1 MMISGREKKEG
12 REEGRQEEGT
22 EEERSGQMKGGSRA
36 EWLPLVCALD
46 VLIHINHHF
55 YQLDSKDLFSNAFQQ
70 NSICLLCSTTY
81 FQASL
86 CSRSIMHTLC
96 SPGSYHFISAVSVCL
111 SVCLSPLPLVH
122 NNPLNIR
129 KTIAAELAVICP
141 PPPSLKPALSCNQS
155 RRLARSPLRPS
166 PCARPRPARVAC
178 LGNFR
183 HLPGCAAPRC
193 ASAFPPLGLSV
204 PSIVETPNLN

>member
-1 MMISGREKKEG
+1 MLRSRLRFALDEDDVDDDIWEGKEG

-111 SVCLSPLPLVH
+111 SVVCRLFLWSTIIRSISEKRLP
-122 NNPLNIR
+122 
-129 KTIAAELAVICP
+129 
-141 PPPSLKPALSCNQS
+141 
-155 RRLARSPLRPS
+155 
-166 PCARPRPARVAC
+166 
-178 LGNFR
+178 
-183 HLPGCAAPRC
+183 
-193 ASAFPPLGLSV
+193 
-204 PSIVETPNLN
+204 PN